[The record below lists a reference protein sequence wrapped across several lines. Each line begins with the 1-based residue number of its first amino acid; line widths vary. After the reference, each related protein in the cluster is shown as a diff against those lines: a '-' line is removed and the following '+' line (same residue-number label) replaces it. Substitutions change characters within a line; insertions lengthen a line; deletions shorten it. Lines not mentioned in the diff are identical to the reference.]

1 MIPLPS
7 HGGMLYV
14 VCNKQQTALLMCLC
28 LCLLFVVPVVVLLV
42 GCVVVVLWSL
52 IGIGWRVV
60 GSLVQEVACWSD
72 RTFK

>member
-1 MIPLPS
+1 
-7 HGGMLYV
+7 MLYV
-14 VCNKQQTALLMCLC
+14 VCNKQQTALLMC

-60 GSLVQEVACWSD
+60 GGRISCTVAWSD